1 MAVRGV
7 FGGSV
12 GDTDTS
18 SYVDRVRRSGGP
30 ARGWRRLLARD
41 PGEADLARRRFRL
54 GPGPAQAAFETAERA
69 YVSGFNAAL
78 TGGPDAIDAIDAMP
92 PERQPFAY
100 EGTGAACTVL
110 DLLTLARGRRLRE
123 LLDGPAGRHSHAVH
137 LGAGRGYAL
146 LRLRPVRGAGRA
158 HPLLR
163 WLAVD
168 GYGFQRS
175 LDGTDRMV
183 GERTMPDLLTRAH
196 CATFDQGLGRL
207 LWYHDGACPDGVAAA
222 IAGYPAGRRADL
234 WSGVGFAATHTGGA
248 EPDELARLAEHAGAE
263 GFRAHL
269 AQGCAFAAAARVQA
283 GPLPGQVARAVPVLA
298 GATADEAASWAD
310 RALLALGHDPH
321 THDDF
326 LTWQADTRRSWSRR
340 GR

>member
-1 MAVRGV
+1 MGET
-7 FGGSV
+7 G
-12 GDTDTS
+12 TS
-18 SYVDRVRRSGGP
+18 SYVDRVRRLGGP
-30 ARGWRRLLARD
+30 ARGWRGLLARD

-54 GPGPAQAAFETAERA
+54 GTGPSQAAIETAERA

-78 TGGPDAIDAIDAMP
+78 TGEPGTIEEMP
-92 PERQPFAY
+92 PDRRPFAY
-100 EGTGAACTVL
+100 EGAGAACTVL
-110 DLLTLARGRRLRE
+110 DLLTLARGRRLRD
-123 LLDGPAGRHSHAVH
+123 LLGGPAGRHAHAVH

-146 LRLRPVRGAGRA
+146 LRLRPLRGAGRA

-168 GYGFQRS
+168 GYGFQRG
-175 LDGTDRMV
+175 LDGADRMV

-248 EPDELARLAEHAGAE
+248 EPEELSVLAERAGAD

-283 GPLPGQVARAVPVLA
+283 GPLDGPHDGPLDGHVARAAPVLA
-298 GATADEAASWAD
+298 GVAADEAAAWAD
-310 RALLALGHDPH
+310 RALLALGHDPR

-326 LTWQADTRRSWSRR
+326 LTWQADIRRFWSRR
-340 GR
+340 RRR